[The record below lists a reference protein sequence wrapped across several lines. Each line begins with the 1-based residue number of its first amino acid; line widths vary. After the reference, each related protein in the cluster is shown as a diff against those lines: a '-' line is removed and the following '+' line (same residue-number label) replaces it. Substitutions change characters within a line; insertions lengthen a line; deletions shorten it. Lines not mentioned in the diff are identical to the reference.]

1 MTPRPAARRPM
12 IARASQATV
21 LVVALGV
28 VVACSAAPTPVVVA
42 APQSA
47 AISSAVVGPVV
58 RLSPLT
64 ATTTAQPQTAAAET
78 LTSGVPP
85 LSLPPTGY
93 PSPTDETTPPATT
106 ATTALMTPTITAS
119 TATMPTVAKPPPLST
134 APKPA
139 PPSPAKGSSAT
150 SSAAL
155 SAAAGMTPVAVAT
168 GWLVAYRQAS
178 WTQPVTAWIAR
189 VRPYVT
195 DKLYRSY
202 LPLAGKGGGADW
214 RTFVAGKCTATPGE
228 VGGVIPPEAPHS
240 AMQVFVQVGGTLHT
254 TCTAG
259 ARPPDEP
266 LAATLTLLHTPAG
279 WRVDARQ
286 Y

>member
-1 MTPRPAARRPM
+1 MTPRPAAPRRPM
-12 IARASQATV
+12 FARASQVAV
-21 LVVALGV
+21 LVTALGV
-28 VVACSAAPTPVVVA
+28 VAACSAAPTPVAVA
-42 APQSA
+42 APRSA
-47 AISSAVVGPVV
+47 AMSSAVSGPVV

-64 ATTTAQPQTAAAET
+64 TTTTPQPQTPAAET
-78 LTSGVPP
+78 LPSGVPP

-93 PSPTDETTPPATT
+93 PSPADKTTAPVTT
-106 ATTALMTPTITAS
+106 ATTTLVTPPTTAPPVVKPTPVS
-119 TATMPTVAKPPPLST
+119 TT
-134 APKPA
+134 PKPA
-139 PPSPAKGSSAT
+139 PIPATGSAT
-150 SSAAL
+150 ML
-155 SAAAGMTPVAVAT
+155 PPAAAMTPVAVAT
-168 GWLVAYRQAS
+168 AWLVAYRQAS

-214 RTFVAGKCTATPGE
+214 RTFVAGKCTATPGK

-240 AMQVFVQVGGTLHT
+240 AGQVFVQVGGTLHN
-254 TCTAG
+254 TCAAG
-259 ARPPDEP
+259 PPPPDEP
-266 LAATLTLLHTPAG
+266 LAATLTLLHTPTG

>member
-1 MTPRPAARRPM
+1 MRPRPARQQTRT
-12 IARASQATV
+12 IRAAQVAALV
-21 LVVALGV
+21 LGLVV
-28 VVACSAAPTPVVVA
+28 VVACSAAPTPVAVP

-47 AISSAVVGPVV
+47 ASSSATEGPVV
-58 RLSPLT
+58 RLSPLPSAST
-64 ATTTAQPQTAAAET
+64 ASPPAVPTET
-78 LTSGVPP
+78 LPSGVPP

-93 PSPTDETTPPATT
+93 PSSADVTHAP
-106 ATTALMTPTITAS
+106 AS
-119 TATMPTVAKPPPLST
+119 TAPMTSTSATPAPTT
-134 APKPA
+134 AKPA
-139 PPSPAKGSSAT
+139 PAANTTSAKSSPPPPAGP
-150 SSAAL
+150 AA
-155 SAAAGMTPVAVAT
+155 SMTPVAVAT

-202 LPLAGKGGGADW
+202 LPLVGKGGGADW
-214 RTFVAGKCTATPGE
+214 RAFVAGKCTATPGQ
-228 VGGVIPPEAPHS
+228 VGGVVPPEAPHS
-240 AMQVFVQVGGTLHT
+240 ANQVFVQVGGTLHT

-259 ARPPDEP
+259 PPPPDEP